1 MTLLETEKLFPIN
14 GIIYGHRGVCMCR
27 IQTYR
32 ARTDTRLIGGG
43 GLMVE
48 RMTGSSW
55 IVCDV
60 YVVVMLRAI

>member
-1 MTLLETEKLFPIN
+1 MVTVVFVCAAFKLIIGQDLTLDSP
-14 GIIYGHRGVCMCR
+14 
-27 IQTYR
+27 
-32 ARTDTRLIGGG
+32 RLIGGG